1 VAVRELDYH
10 DTYLAADYSH
20 PGDNTPPLL
29 AVAQHVGA
37 SGHDL
42 VRAIATGYEVQI
54 DLVRS
59 ISLHRHKI
67 DHVAHLGP
75 SVAAGLGTLLGL
87 PTEVVYHA
95 VGQALRTTTSTR
107 QSRKGQISSWK
118 AFAPALAGK
127 LAIEAVD
134 RAMRR
139 EGSPAPIY
147 EGEDGV
153 IAWLLDGPE
162 ARYAVPLPE
171 RGEAKTA
178 ILRSYTKEHSA
189 EYQAQAWI
197 DLARRLRTSH
207 PAVADPDHVES
218 IVIHT
223 SHHTHFVIGSGSGDP
238 QKFDPQASRE
248 TLDHSLPYIFSVA
261 LQDGSW
267 HHVDSYARSRA
278 TRGDTVAL
286 WHEVST
292 QEDPEWTQRYHE
304 DGDGQS
310 YGGRV
315 VVTLRGGEQV
325 VDQIDVADAHPR
337 WARPFGRDQYLE
349 KFRVLAEPALGLH
362 ECDRFL
368 DLALRLPELKPAE
381 VRSLTMVATS
391 LTRSDRPGIF

>member
-1 VAVRELDYH
+1 MRELDYH

-67 DHVAHLGP
+67 DHVAHLGR

-134 RAMRR
+134 RAMRG

-223 SHHTHFVIGSGSGDP
+223 SHHTHFVIGSAPAIPRSSTHRP
-238 QKFDPQASRE
+238 AERPSTTHCRTSSASPSR
-248 TLDHSLPYIFSVA
+248 T
-261 LQDGSW
+261 
-267 HHVDSYARSRA
+267 ARGTTSTPMCGRA

-286 WHEVST
+286 WQRCPPRRTRSGPRGTTRMATASPTADGSSSPCAVASRSST
-292 QEDPEWTQRYHE
+292 RSTWPTPTR
-304 DGDGQS
+304 
-310 YGGRV
+310 
-315 VVTLRGGEQV
+315 
-325 VDQIDVADAHPR
+325 A
-337 WARPFGRDQYLE
+337 GRD
-349 KFRVLAEPALGLH
+349 
-362 ECDRFL
+362 
-368 DLALRLPELKPAE
+368 
-381 VRSLTMVATS
+381 RSGGTSTSRSSACSPNRPSASTSATGS
-391 LTRSDRPGIF
+391 SISPSGCRS